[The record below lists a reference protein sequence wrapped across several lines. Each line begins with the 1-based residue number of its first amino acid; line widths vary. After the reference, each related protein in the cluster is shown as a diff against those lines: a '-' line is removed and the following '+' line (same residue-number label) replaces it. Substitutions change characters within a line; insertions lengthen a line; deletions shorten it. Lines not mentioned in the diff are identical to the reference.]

1 MAILSRVLAGA
12 IGYIIR
18 FGRGLGNVE
27 KALCD
32 GYCRAAMDR
41 FVKPFLLATVLM
53 LAAAAQAAAQ
63 IQPDVTANP
72 NATGTRVLLYP
83 GGQYGRVMRP
93 LLEPGE
99 RDPNAPIVLHMPRKH
114 PKRTVQAKPKPDV
127 AMASAAP
134 PPAKVPKPPKTQKPA
149 PSEDTVSVSGLPDE
163 SAAKLVMAE
172 PSVPAKPRPAPPKQ
186 VAVAKPPPAPPK
198 PQPVAT
204 KAPPKQAAPKQV
216 AAAKPPQK
224 GLPPAPTETEA
235 FVVSGDQSGGS
246 AAIPPSAP
254 PPSAP
259 AQAPPT
265 RTASAEPPATNT
277 ATTELSKRSSI
288 LFTPGAEEPPAGA
301 LDTIKGMTASLTAA
315 LWSGTAHIQ
324 LEAFGGKSGDKSS
337 DARRLS
343 LKRALIIRQLLIDDG
358 IPSERIVVRAM
369 GGAGSG
375 ALDRV
380 DIFVAA

>member
-1 MAILSRVLAGA
+1 
-12 IGYIIR
+12 
-18 FGRGLGNVE
+18 
-27 KALCD
+27 
-32 GYCRAAMDR
+32 MDR
-41 FVKPFLLATVLM
+41 FVKPFVLATVLM
-53 LAAAAQAAAQ
+53 LAAASPASAQ

-83 GGQYGRVMRP
+83 GGQYGWVMRP

-127 AMASAAP
+127 AIASAAP

-149 PSEDTVSVSGLPDE
+149 PSEDTVPLSALPDE

-172 PSVPAKPRPAPPKQ
+172 PPAPAARPRPAAPKQ
-186 VAVAKPPPAPPK
+186 VAVAKAPPPAPPK
-198 PQPVAT
+198 PQPVAPKT
-204 KAPPKQAAPKQV
+204 PPKQDAPKQV
-216 AAAKPPQK
+216 AAAKPPPK

-246 AAIPPSAP
+246 AAIAPSAP
-254 PPSAP
+254 PPPAP
-259 AQAPPT
+259 AQPSPAPT
-265 RTASAEPPATNT
+265 RTASIETPATNT

-343 LKRALIIRQLLIDDG
+343 LKRALIVRQLLIDDG

>member
-1 MAILSRVLAGA
+1 
-12 IGYIIR
+12 
-18 FGRGLGNVE
+18 
-27 KALCD
+27 
-32 GYCRAAMDR
+32 MDR
-41 FVKPFLLATVLM
+41 FVKPFVLAAVLM
-53 LAAAAQAAAQ
+53 LAAASPASAQ

-72 NATGTRVLLYP
+72 NASGTRVLLYP

-99 RDPNAPIVLHMPRKH
+99 RDPNAPIVLHMPRRH
-114 PKRTVQAKPKPDV
+114 AHRTAQAKPKPV
-127 AMASAAP
+127 AAAIASAAP
-134 PPAKVPKPPKTQKPA
+134 PARAPKPPKQA
-149 PSEDTVSVSGLPDE
+149 PHEDTVPLSALPDE
-163 SAAKLVMAE
+163 SAAKLVMSE
-172 PSVPAKPRPAPPKQ
+172 PSAPTKPRPAAPKQ

-198 PQPVAT
+198 PQPMAT

-216 AAAKPPQK
+216 AAAKPPPK

-259 AQAPPT
+259 AQQAPT
-265 RTASAEPPATNT
+265 RTASVETPATNT
-277 ATTELSKRSSI
+277 ASTELSKRSSI

>member
-1 MAILSRVLAGA
+1 
-12 IGYIIR
+12 
-18 FGRGLGNVE
+18 
-27 KALCD
+27 
-32 GYCRAAMDR
+32 MDR
-41 FVKPFLLATVLM
+41 FVKPFVLAAALM
-53 LAAAAQAAAQ
+53 LAAASPASAQ

-72 NATGTRVLLYP
+72 NASGTRVLLYP

-93 LLEPGE
+93 LLQPGE
-99 RDPNAPIVLHMPRKH
+99 RDPNAPIVLHMPRRH
-114 PKRTVQAKPKPDV
+114 AHRTAQAKPKP
-127 AMASAAP
+127 AAAAIASAAP
-134 PPAKVPKPPKTQKPA
+134 PARAPKPPKQA
-149 PSEDTVSVSGLPDE
+149 PHEDTVPLSALPDE
-163 SAAKLVMAE
+163 SAAKLVMSE
-172 PSVPAKPRPAPPKQ
+172 PSAPTKPRPAPPKQ

-198 PQPVAT
+198 PQPVAP
-204 KAPPKQAAPKQV
+204 KAVPKQV
-216 AAAKPPQK
+216 AAKQVSPKQVASAKPPPK

-259 AQAPPT
+259 AQPSPAPA
-265 RTASAEPPATNT
+265 RTASIETPAANA

-324 LEAFGGKSGDKSS
+324 LEAFGGKAGDKSS

>member
-1 MAILSRVLAGA
+1 
-12 IGYIIR
+12 
-18 FGRGLGNVE
+18 
-27 KALCD
+27 
-32 GYCRAAMDR
+32 MDR

-72 NATGTRVLLYP
+72 NAAGTRVLLYP

-114 PKRTVQAKPKPDV
+114 PKRTARAKPKPDV
-127 AMASAAP
+127 AIASAAP
-134 PPAKVPKPPKTQKPA
+134 PAVRVPRAPKQA
-149 PSEDTVSVSGLPDE
+149 PHEDTVPLSALPDE

-172 PSVPAKPRPAPPKQ
+172 PSAPTKPRPVPPRP
-186 VAVAKPPPAPPK
+186 VAVAKPPPAAPK
-198 PQPVAT
+198 PQPAAP
-204 KAPPKQAAPKQV
+204 KAVPKQV
-216 AAAKPPQK
+216 AAKQVPPKQVASAKPPPK

-259 AQAPPT
+259 AQPPPT